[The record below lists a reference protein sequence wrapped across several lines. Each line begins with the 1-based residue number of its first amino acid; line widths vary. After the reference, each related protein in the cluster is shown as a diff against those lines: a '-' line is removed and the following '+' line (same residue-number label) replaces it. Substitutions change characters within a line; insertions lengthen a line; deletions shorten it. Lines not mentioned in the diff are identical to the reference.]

1 MKKIA
6 NRIFTGL
13 VLAGL
18 LVASGL
24 VMQSWPRLGMAGFS
38 IAAVLAVYMVL
49 AILIS
54 DRKRKPSD

>member
-54 DRKRKPSD
+54 DRKRSGSG